1 MPLTISPSNVKYLIA
16 SIVLLLTQD
25 NYGSIALP
33 VCAFTTDSLQ
43 IHERV
48 VKTTVIKRRSVI
60 RLELSSDNNSPAQE
74 NQFNS
79 NQDRLL
85 QEILDIKPESTA
97 ERQSR
102 ISERLNAKRRLE
114 EEKLNNIGVAILS
127 VLAALLNF
135 GYQYTHPVTSLSL
148 LSSMQDKS
156 VDINVIGNNGRPT
169 VVDFWAPWCEN
180 CKVTA
185 PTLKSVEDEYG
196 DRVNFIMVNGDLRT
210 NGALIERFGVDA
222 IPHLALI
229 SSDGFIETSLIGLV
243 PRSVL
248 RTDLDVLIQNAH
260 STNSANTELQNRNKP
275 NGQGKI
281 ELPYKMFDAF
291 EGRPNLKQISF

>member
-1 MPLTISPSNVKYLIA
+1 M
-16 SIVLLLTQD
+16 
-25 NYGSIALP
+25 G
-33 VCAFTTDSLQ
+33 
-43 IHERV
+43 
-48 VKTTVIKRRSVI
+48 
-60 RLELSSDNNSPAQE
+60 
-74 NQFNS
+74 
-79 NQDRLL
+79 
-85 QEILDIKPESTA
+85 
-97 ERQSR
+97 
-102 ISERLNAKRRLE
+102 LE

-210 NGALIERFGVDA
+210 NGASIERFGVDA
-222 IPHLALI
+222 IPHLA
-229 SSDGFIETSLIGLV
+229 LV

-260 STNSANTELQNRNKP
+260 STNSANTELQNSNKP